1 MLVLPAV
8 IVFSFVRIYDNAVTV
23 RKPDLRVIVVASLLL
38 IVAAF
43 AMAPER
49 LTRFLLGFAYQG
61 VMVDE
66 KRWQRWVD
74 ENPDLFGPLGE
85 TAEFAIV
92 ETPDDSTGLVFTRE
106 RDGVVVDKKHMLLF
120 DPVPLLLAMKPK
132 TAEELL
138 SLRQSE
144 GDRFWDGVKFLIQRR
159 FIVAHPRVSRE
170 ELDRV
175 GLTGFLQ
182 VIDVTPPE
190 HDERA

>member
-1 MLVLPAV
+1 M
-8 IVFSFVRIYDNAVTV
+8 TV
-23 RKPDLRVIVVASLLL
+23 RKPHLRAIVLVSLLL
-38 IVAAF
+38 IAAAF
-43 AMAPER
+43 AMAPKR

-66 KRWQRWVD
+66 ERWQAWVD
-74 ENPDLFGPLGE
+74 ENPDLFDPLGE
-85 TAEFAIV
+85 TARFAIV

-106 RDGVVVDKKHMLLF
+106 RDSVIVDRKHTLLF
-120 DPVPLLLAMKPK
+120 DPAPLLLAMKPR

-144 GDRFWDGVKFLIQRR
+144 GDRFWDGVKFLVQRS
-159 FIVAHPRVSRE
+159 FIVAHPRASRE

-182 VIDVTPPE
+182 VIDVIPPE
-190 HDERA
+190 PE